1 MRSINN
7 EIFGKNGNCT
17 AEMWK
22 TLILISMK
30 IAAMKLQYII
40 EGVIT
45 ITFILMKQIFC
56 ESYLIKIDRLLISEE
71 DNW

>member
-1 MRSINN
+1 
-7 EIFGKNGNCT
+7 
-17 AEMWK
+17 
-22 TLILISMK
+22 
-30 IAAMKLQYII
+30 MKLQYII

-71 DNW
+71 DN